1 MRGVWAIFKKEI
13 GIYFHSFIFYFFG
26 VVYLLILGLI
36 FSLVFIVYTTQLP
49 MRAQM
54 AGGTLPSVN
63 TYILQLVFGDMG
75 FLLVLFLPFYTM
87 RLLAEEKR
95 HGTLELLFTSPVTPA
110 QVVLGKFLASFA
122 LFALITSFPVFYCLT
137 LDYFG
142 DVDWFPILSA
152 YLGIFLLGGSLIA
165 LGLFFSSITN
175 NQLIAAVLTLG
186 GYLLFWIIG
195 WMGQSSASASLF
207 RYLSIYEHYD
217 TFIRGLI
224 DTKDIFYYLSFTFL
238 WLFLT
243 YRSLESQGWR

>member
-1 MRGVWAIFKKEI
+1 MRGIWAVFKKET

-26 VVYLLILGLI
+26 LVYLFILGLI
-36 FSLVFIVYTTQLP
+36 FSLVFIVYATQLP

-54 AGGTLPSVN
+54 AGGNLPTVN
-63 TYILQLVFGDMG
+63 TYILRPVFGDMG
-75 FLLVLFLPFYTM
+75 FLLILFLPFYTM
-87 RLLAEEKR
+87 RLLAEERR
-95 HGTLELLFTSPVTPA
+95 HGTLELLFTSPITPA
-110 QVVLGKFLASFA
+110 QVVLGKFLASFT
-122 LFALITSFPVFYCLT
+122 LFIAITSIPIFYCFI

-142 DVDWFPILSA
+142 DVDWLPILST

-195 WMGQSSASASLF
+195 WMGQSGATATLF
-207 RYLSIYEHYD
+207 RYLSIYEHYEPF
-217 TFIRGLI
+217 TQGLI
-224 DTKDIFYYLSFTFL
+224 DTQDVFYYFSLIFL